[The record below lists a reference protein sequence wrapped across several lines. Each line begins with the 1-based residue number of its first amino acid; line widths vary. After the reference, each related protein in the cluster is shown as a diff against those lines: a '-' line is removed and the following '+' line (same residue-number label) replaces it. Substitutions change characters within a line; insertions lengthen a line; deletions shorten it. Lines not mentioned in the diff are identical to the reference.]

1 MVNME
6 SVMRDDRKQ
15 KNETSNFENSQ
26 NITNGNDSI
35 EKKNFLDTFN
45 PKDYYFQIYLTV
57 AVTAIVVLSIFTV
70 GKRTSMSSVESSY
83 NILGGSQFTRTILKQ
98 NSNIQRKT
106 YRIEST
112 NGVEFQ
118 LTPEIP
124 LVDR

>member
-1 MVNME
+1 
-6 SVMRDDRKQ
+6 MRDDRKQ